1 MIIRSRVSISV
12 LSLAVL
18 LMGAS
23 GRSLAQD
30 TETGWLEGTIA
41 DKLGKPLT
49 GLSSTA
55 GAMIRVIGPSK
66 LEVRSDGAM
75 GGFYTIR
82 NLKPGVYEVFVE
94 NTGTTADPYRAVHV
108 WGVLIKPGVR
118 TTLKIVQK
126 PGSELE
132 EIGKPVIVS
141 QPAIVISLAL
151 EHLQAEIDELR
162 RK

>member
-55 GAMIRVIGPSK
+55 GALIRVIGPSK

-75 GGFYTIR
+75 GR
-82 NLKPGVYEVFVE
+82 
-94 NTGTTADPYRAVHV
+94 
-108 WGVLIKPGVR
+108 VLHDSKFEAGG
-118 TTLKIVQK
+118 L
-126 PGSELE
+126 
-132 EIGKPVIVS
+132 
-141 QPAIVISLAL
+141 
-151 EHLQAEIDELR
+151 
-162 RK
+162 